1 MKAKWRILPKQ
12 FGNYRNRKTFEV
24 ERICIATNTMSF
36 ENYLNCRNYSF
47 VLKLLANQIFAPIY
61 KLVKKLDISW
71 YDFSRTLAKT
81 IQDDKYSGKLKDL
94 YNNFCTESFNELFD
108 TKEEAVKFYSKKE
121 NYESLMAGDI
131 GENLSAKY
139 TAKSLLVLDEI
150 LTTIFYVIKE
160 EFGNKLSE
168 DQIGIVN
175 SSEKWLKNLYMIDAI
190 FGEEEIVHDNKYE
203 IIMDF
208 DFPSWVSKKDEP
220 FQPFHKNSRYQLNH
234 DIKKVKYMRNEIKS
248 LYGQNKGYSSSDRAF
263 GRYLMQYVGRG
274 VGIFEKD
281 FRKIN

>member
-1 MKAKWRILPKQ
+1 MDSKSG
-12 FGNYRNRKTFEV
+12 FNSSSN
-24 ERICIATNTMSF
+24 
-36 ENYLNCRNYSF
+36 
-47 VLKLLANQIFAPIY
+47 
-61 KLVKKLDISW
+61 
-71 YDFSRTLAKT
+71 DFSRTLAKT

-190 FGEEEIVHDNKYE
+190 FGEEEIIHDNKYE

-220 FQPFHKNSRYQLNH
+220 FQFFHKNSKYQLNY